1 MLELEMQLPCK
12 GPSLKLKFPKLCQRE
27 MWSNLLQILGA
38 KANVDNN
45 RFCNDK
51 EVHRFGE
58 ILFLPVRDAYKEV

>member
-27 MWSNLLQILGA
+27 TWSNLLQILGA

-51 EVHRFGE
+51 EVHRFE